1 MKKGGWFTLGGLA
14 IIGGGA
20 AALAFMFRS
29 AKSAYQA
36 ATRSPQDILDA
47 VAAEDPTGTYDL
59 QPGYEGKTHCNL
71 FVYRVLRRLGID
83 LPWGEYG
90 MRANNIIA
98 YMDAGND
105 GWFPSTAEDAVPY
118 AMAGKVVVATYYNIT
133 PPPHDS
139 GHVAIVLP
147 IDGPTI
153 QIAQAGNTNY
163 LQADITKGF
172 GRIKPLFFVHD

>member
-14 IIGGGA
+14 ILGGGA
-20 AALAFMFRS
+20 AALAFVFGR
-29 AKSAYQA
+29 AKSAYQQ

-47 VAAEDPTGTYDL
+47 VAAEDPESTSDL
-59 QPGYEGKTHCNL
+59 QPGYEGATHCNL

-90 MRANNIIA
+90 TRANNIIA

-105 GWFPSTAEDAVPY
+105 GWFPATADDAQAY
-118 AMAGKVVVATYYNIT
+118 AMNGKVAVATYYNIN

-147 IDGPTI
+147 IPGSI
-153 QIAQAGNTNY
+153 QIAQAGNSNFA
-163 LQADITKGF
+163 QGDIRRGF
-172 GRIKPLFFVHD
+172 GNIRPQFYVHD